1 MKEEFPVRL
10 EKRRDGK
17 NRKKVEGNIATKIV
31 CLGGAIAVE
40 ASEMKGE
47 KWQNDVPPSFTMI
60 MRAKI
65 AAYIING
72 KRIVVEP
79 AVYGCVCGKRDN
91 FGRKIPE
98 KLKWFRETKYANT

>member
-1 MKEEFPVRL
+1 
-10 EKRRDGK
+10 
-17 NRKKVEGNIATKIV
+17 
-31 CLGGAIAVE
+31 
-40 ASEMKGE
+40 
-47 KWQNDVPPSFTMI
+47 MI

>member
-1 MKEEFPVRL
+1 MMVEFPVRL

-17 NRKKVEGNIATKIV
+17 NRKKVEGNIATKSV

-40 ASEMKGE
+40 ASDMKGE
-47 KWQNDVPPSFTMI
+47 KRQNDVPHSFTII

-91 FGRKIPE
+91 FGRK
-98 KLKWFRETKYANT
+98 NTRKVEMVS